1 MNDANPKRVFWELSP
16 KLPDNCII
24 TADSGS
30 SANWFARDL
39 KIRRGMM
46 ASLSGNLATMGPG
59 VPYTIAAKFAFPDRV
74 AIACVGDGAMLMN
87 GINGLITIAKYWKEW
102 SDPRLIVLV
111 LANLDLNQVTW
122 EQRVMMGDPKFDAS
136 QDVPAFPFAS
146 YAQMLGLIGINVEKP
161 EQIADAWDQAFAA
174 NRPVVIEAHTDPE
187 VPTLPPHIT
196 FDMAVK
202 FSESLLRDSD
212 APGMIRGAFKDA
224 VENFLPHKK

>member
-1 MNDANPKRVFWELSP
+1 
-16 KLPDNCII
+16 
-24 TADSGS
+24 
-30 SANWFARDL
+30 
-39 KIRRGMM
+39 
-46 ASLSGNLATMGPG
+46 
-59 VPYTIAAKFAFPDRV
+59 
-74 AIACVGDGAMLMN
+74 
-87 GINGLITIAKYWKEW
+87 
-102 SDPRLIVLV
+102 
-111 LANLDLNQVTW
+111 
-122 EQRVMMGDPKFDAS
+122 MMGDPKFDAS

-224 VENFLPHKK
+224 VESFLPHKK